1 MFVFLFFTDWPYF
14 LSYIIYI
21 YIYTTCVLLIR
32 FADSRAKLIRFSFLL
47 LCFWFFFFWF
57 YLCVLLPSL
66 FCVVFFFLLIGSTH
80 ESRQDINRW
89 TVCNILS
96 NSTWPSL
103 SRANNLTFRVWSA
116 ASFLHFLQIYFVFYH
131 FFWNLNELGT
141 INDRIPREEKRMP
154 FLYAISFK
162 ISIHNCWS
170 NNRVFI
176 GTAKTSFYF
185 FFYDF
190 YFFKK

>member
-1 MFVFLFFTDWPYF
+1 MDFFFFWFFNWFLTHFFLEEEVSFLRFGRWFYIHTFVIIMIWFVCFSLLHRLAIFSFIY
-14 LSYIIYI
+14 YIYI

-66 FCVVFFFLLIGSTH
+66 FCVVFFLVLIGSTH

-131 FFWNLNELGT
+131 FF
-141 INDRIPREEKRMP
+141 
-154 FLYAISFK
+154 F
-162 ISIHNCWS
+162 
-170 NNRVFI
+170 
-176 GTAKTSFYF
+176 
-185 FFYDF
+185 
-190 YFFKK
+190 